1 MQMIDVLT
9 KLREIAA
16 RSPEEIGRAI
26 AAAEAMSGKPVT
38 EEMSEKQKKFFG
50 GGKKDD
56 DKDGDK
62 KTASSGKKPDFLDV
76 DKDGDKKEPMTKA
89 LKDKEDKKVD
99 EGSGRYAQLRAYKK
113 KHGHDHPDMTGDE
126 HNHLYG
132 DDRLKKDQLKNPRKD
147 KYVAPPEISEDISI
161 TLSGSDAVL
170 AEILKLAGQIG
181 AKTTKGPEPMGGLG
195 GGDMGASIAPL
206 PAPIA
211 PKPMGMPPTGPIPS
225 LSSMVGDEPG
235 MDMDVDMGSDDMGM
249 EDEVLGDS
257 YDATTTP
264 NPTVMGMDAA
274 VPAGNDLAKP
284 KMTAPRVSP
293 GDNPFHRSVSF
304 D

>member
-1 MQMIDVLT
+1 MIDVLT

-56 DKDGDK
+56 DKDDEK
-62 KTASSGKKPDFLDV
+62 KTESSGKKPDFLDV

-99 EGSGRYAQLRAYKK
+99 E
-113 KHGHDHPDMTGDE
+113 
-126 HNHLYG
+126 
-132 DDRLKKDQLKNPRKD
+132 
-147 KYVAPPEISEDISI
+147 DISI

-181 AKTTKGPEPMGGLG
+181 AKTTKGTEPGAPPTIGGDLG
-195 GGDMGASIAPL
+195 GSLAPPPVPAL
-206 PAPIA
+206 P

-225 LSSMVGDEPG
+225 LSSMLGDKPDHMDGPG
-235 MDMDVDMGSDDMGM
+235 DMGSPGDDMDMELDMDGPGDM
-249 EDEVLGDS
+249 EDETLGDDTMMDS
-257 YDATTTP
+257 AFDATTTP
-264 NPTVMGMDAA
+264 APKTMGLGAA
-274 VPAGNDLAKP
+274 IPSGNDLAKP
-284 KMTAPRVSP
+284 KMTAPKVSS
-293 GDNPFHRSVSF
+293 GDNPFRRSVSF

>member
-9 KLREIAA
+9 KLKEIAA

-56 DKDGDK
+56 DKDGEK
-62 KTASSGKKPDFLDV
+62 KSESKGKKPDFLDM
-76 DKDGDKKEPMTKA
+76 DKDGDKKEPMA
-89 LKDKEDKKVD
+89 NAVKDKEDKKVD
-99 EGSGRYAQLRAYKK
+99 
-113 KHGHDHPDMTGDE
+113 
-126 HNHLYG
+126 
-132 DDRLKKDQLKNPRKD
+132 
-147 KYVAPPEISEDISI
+147 EDISI

-195 GGDMGASIAPL
+195 GSDMGAPLAP
-206 PAPIA
+206 PA
-211 PKPMGMPPTGPIPS
+211 PKPMGMPSTGPIPS
-225 LSSMVGDEPG
+225 LSSMMGDEPG
-235 MDMDVDMGSDDMGM
+235 MGDEMGMDGPEMDGPGLDMDVDMGSDDMGM
-249 EDEVLGDS
+249 DDEMLGDS
-257 YDATTTP
+257 FNATTTP
-264 NPTVMGMDAA
+264 NPTTMGMNAA

>member
-56 DKDGDK
+56 KEDT
-62 KTASSGKKPDFLDV
+62 KTESGKKPDFLDV

-99 EGSGRYAQLRAYKK
+99 
-113 KHGHDHPDMTGDE
+113 
-126 HNHLYG
+126 
-132 DDRLKKDQLKNPRKD
+132 
-147 KYVAPPEISEDISI
+147 EDISI

-195 GGDMGASIAPL
+195 GDMGGPVAPP
-206 PAPIA
+206 PAPVA

-235 MDMDVDMGSDDMGM
+235 PEMGMDGPELDMDVDMGSDDMGM

-257 YDATTTP
+257 YDANTTP
-264 NPTVMGMDAA
+264 KPTVMGMDAA
-274 VPAGNDLAKP
+274 IPAGNDLAKP
-284 KMTAPRVSP
+284 KMTAPKVSS

>member
-1 MQMIDVLT
+1 MIDVLT

-26 AAAEAMSGKPVT
+26 AAAEAMSGQPVT
-38 EEMSEKQKKFFG
+38 EEMSEKQKKYFG

-56 DKDGDK
+56 DKEDTK
-62 KTASSGKKPDFLDV
+62 SESGKKPDFLDM

-99 EGSGRYAQLRAYKK
+99 
-113 KHGHDHPDMTGDE
+113 
-126 HNHLYG
+126 
-132 DDRLKKDQLKNPRKD
+132 
-147 KYVAPPEISEDISI
+147 EDISI

-181 AKTTKGPEPMGGLG
+181 AKTTGAGPSSSGPLAPPPPPAPMGLG
-195 GGDMGASIAPL
+195 GPPGMTP
-206 PAPIA
+206 PP
-211 PKPMGMPPTGPIPS
+211 PKPMGMPSSGPIPS
-225 LSSMVGDEPG
+225 LSSLVGDKPD
-235 MDMDVDMGSDDMGM
+235 DMDGSMDVGIDDMDGGM

-257 YDATTTP
+257 FNATTTP
-264 NPTVMGMDAA
+264 SPKVMGMDAA
-274 VPAGNDLAKP
+274 IPSGNDLSKP
-284 KMTAPRVSP
+284 KITAPKVAP
-293 GDNPFHRSVSF
+293 GDNPLHTSVSF